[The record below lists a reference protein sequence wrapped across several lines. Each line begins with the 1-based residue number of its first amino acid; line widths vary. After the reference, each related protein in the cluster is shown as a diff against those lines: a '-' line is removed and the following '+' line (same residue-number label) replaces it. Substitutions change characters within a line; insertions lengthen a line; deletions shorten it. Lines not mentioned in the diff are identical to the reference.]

1 MKKHNNW
8 RTIRLTMKE
17 AEIIRVAL
25 GYLPF
30 EYREGKGDE
39 YDSAYNKIEPLS
51 ELNKKLRGVR

>member
-1 MKKHNNW
+1 
-8 RTIRLTMKE
+8 MKE